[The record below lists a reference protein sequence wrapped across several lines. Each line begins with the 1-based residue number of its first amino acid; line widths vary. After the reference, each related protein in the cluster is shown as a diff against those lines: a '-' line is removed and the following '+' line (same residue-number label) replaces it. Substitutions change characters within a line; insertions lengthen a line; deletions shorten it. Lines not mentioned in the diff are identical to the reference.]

1 MKIDKNGYSKCELC
15 GASRPTAKMQAAE
28 TCSGCG
34 AVSSMV
40 CRGGCIERPRPGDE
54 RTLAEI
60 VNNTVRIETAIHVA
74 RRCEIFQAHDRKP
87 AEQCELQ
94 HGHEGACL
102 FGSSVVLEKPQAYIV
117 NPDELEQP
125 VAHEHSPVLVE
136 KPVDGVF
143 KVGDRVRHKY
153 APISCVGV
161 VIKARGLECRVR
173 VDAMPNVSQPD
184 ERWIP
189 NYNLEHVPLMYV
201 DPAKPGSDRTV
212 VMVDGGRFV
221 EVVHDNGGNTK
232 PPQAYFVKPDEPPV
246 PLSDEAMRVVVLQ
259 YREKVFAA
267 FREWDMRPN
276 DQRTWH
282 DVVMGVD
289 LP

>member
-60 VNNTVRIETAIHVA
+60 VNNTVRIETAIHAA

-102 FGSSVVLEKPQAYIV
+102 FGSSVVLEKP
-117 NPDELEQP
+117 
-125 VAHEHSPVLVE
+125 
-136 KPVDGVF
+136 VDGVF

-161 VIKARGLECRVR
+161 VIDARGLECRVR

-189 NYNLEHVPLMYV
+189 NYNLEHVPLMHF
-201 DPAKPGSDRTV
+201 DPAKPSSDRTV

-221 EVVHDNGGNTK
+221 EVG
-232 PPQAYFVKPDEPPV
+232 PQVDERKV
-246 PLSDEAMRVVVLQ
+246 AEA
-259 YREKVFAA
+259 YREKVLEA
-267 FREWDMRPN
+267 FRAWDMRPG
-276 DQRTWH
+276 DTRTWH
-282 DVVMGVD
+282 QVVMGVD

>member
-60 VNNTVRIETAIHVA
+60 VNNTVRIETAIHA
-74 RRCEIFQAHDRKP
+74 TRRCEIFQAHDRKP

-102 FGSSVVLEKPQAYIV
+102 FGSSVVLEKPQAY
-117 NPDELEQP
+117 L
-125 VAHEHSPVLVE
+125 
-136 KPVDGVF
+136 
-143 KVGDRVRHKY
+143 
-153 APISCVGV
+153 
-161 VIKARGLECRVR
+161 
-173 VDAMPNVSQPD
+173 
-184 ERWIP
+184 
-189 NYNLEHVPLMYV
+189 
-201 DPAKPGSDRTV
+201 
-212 VMVDGGRFV
+212 
-221 EVVHDNGGNTK
+221 
-232 PPQAYFVKPDEPPV
+232 VKPDEPPV